1 MAVARDRAR
10 PSLREVLGS
19 APAEVIDVEMKKNRA
34 VSGLTKEVELYH
46 VEYGI
51 RISQNGVVNL
61 FYCFA

>member
-19 APAEVIDVEMKKNRA
+19 APAQVVGMEMKKNKTANRL
-34 VSGLTKEVELYH
+34 SKDVELYY

-51 RISQNGVVNL
+51 RISQNGLVNL
-61 FYCFA
+61 FYYFA

>member
-19 APAEVIDVEMKKNRA
+19 APTEVVDVEMKKNKA
-34 VSGLTKEVELYH
+34 ASGLTKEVELNH
-46 VEYGI
+46 VESGT

-61 FYCFA
+61 FYYFA

>member
-19 APAEVIDVEMKKNRA
+19 APAEVVDVEMKKNKA
-34 VSGLTKEVELYH
+34 ASGLTKEVELYH
-46 VEYGI
+46 VGYGT

-61 FYCFA
+61 FYYYA